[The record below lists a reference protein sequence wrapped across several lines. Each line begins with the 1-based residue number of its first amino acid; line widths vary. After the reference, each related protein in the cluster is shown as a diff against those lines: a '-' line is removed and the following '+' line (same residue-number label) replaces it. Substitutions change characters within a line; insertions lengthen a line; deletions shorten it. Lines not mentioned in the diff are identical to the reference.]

1 MKKLLIALAIL
12 SLTAN
17 VSTVFADGY
26 GDDGCNDCN
35 DDEVQEEPKHEDVE
49 AGIGDMSVAG
59 LLAMLGTSS
68 LASTVLYKATKKLY
82 IFDR

>member
-17 VSTVFADGY
+17 VVRADQY
-26 GDDGCNDCN
+26 GDDGGDVKG
-35 DDEVQEEPKHEDVE
+35 EQVSEQPKHEDVQ
-49 AGIGDMSVAG
+49 AGVGDMTLAG
-59 LLAMLGTSS
+59 AMALLGSS
-68 LASTVLYKATKKLY
+68 SAISTILYKATRKLY